1 MKVVNTLT
9 PVLAALPLV
18 LATPAGL
25 PAGAGSVFD
34 FIPNVV
40 GKVLG
45 LGQQLTQWAAHDPKL
60 PAQILAQWH
69 PPHHHPHEPLV
80 VDKTIYQF
88 LSEDPK

>member
-18 LATPAGL
+18 IATPAGL

-60 PAQILAQWH
+60 SAVIIAH
-69 PPHHHPHEPLV
+69 PPHHPHEPLV